1 MLSESAEP
9 LHVKDDKNIG
19 DGIMAILFPLKIQED
34 RIENS
39 RFLLAQLTS
48 QRAKM
53 LIRGRK
59 PLIDTAYK
67 KPITI
72 ALEEIY
78 MGKVSHYETE
88 EAEQI
93 RSELEKRIKDK
104 EEAEVKAIKEKENAR
119 KNASKENKDKDE

>member
-1 MLSESAEP
+1 MLSDSADP
-9 LHVKDDKNIG
+9 LHVKDDKYIG

-34 RIENS
+34 RIEDS
-39 RFLLAQLTS
+39 RFRLAQLTS

-59 PLIDTAYK
+59 ALIDSAYK

-78 MGKVSHYETE
+78 MGKISPYEAE
-88 EAEQI
+88 EAEKI
-93 RSELEKRIKDK
+93 RNELEKRIRDK
-104 EEAEVKAIKEKENAR
+104 EEAEVKTIKEKENAR
-119 KNASKENKDKDE
+119 KNASKEDKDE

>member
-1 MLSESAEP
+1 MLSDSTGP
-9 LHVKDDKNIG
+9 LHVKDDKKIG

-34 RIENS
+34 RIEDS
-39 RFLLAQLTS
+39 RFRLAQLTS

-59 PLIDTAYK
+59 PLIDSAYK

-78 MGKVSHYETE
+78 MGKISPYDAE
-88 EAEQI
+88 EAEKI
-93 RSELEKRIKDK
+93 RNELEKRVRDK
-104 EEAEVKAIKEKENAR
+104 EEAEVKTIKEKENAR
-119 KNASKENKDKDE
+119 KNASKEDKDE